1 MLDTAGVVVA
11 DLATVTAVHPPP
23 VTAEPTEPA
32 CSVCEVA
39 LVRASGVPPAVLD
52 GLCVPRTSAAL
63 IDLAAAEQVLAT
75 LSDRVEEALFAL
87 VPQLDDDPHLRRR
100 VLTLKRNVHNRRS
113 PGIETATCDDIER
126 RLASGDAAH
135 LHTWLVHAAVRDR
148 AEGVVDEELPAELA
162 RAARMMVSAVR
173 DETLLRGLALASPSF
188 TTDLLTQPSAAD
200 LRPGARFARTAV
212 SYLARAAVKT
222 SPFSSL
228 TQVSVAL
235 VSTGHADRTHRGL
248 PSAPASDPQRRVVLG
263 SVALAREWLLACAR
277 EPALAAALRYRARGG
292 LRQLGDRLLTVLPA
306 YSCDDGF
313 FIAPEQL
320 VDVGLYAQVLS
331 RLADLGPHASYQETL
346 AVLPGTQPEATFLR
360 LLQMGLLDPVAPWA
374 AHSTNPTA
382 ELADLAAAA
391 ASGAS
396 EVDAP
401 TVALYATRLRQLADA
416 HECLPTTAA
425 RHRPA
430 LLEHIRTV
438 SEEGL
443 NERGA
448 APPWLAS
455 APLVH
460 EDMAADLTAP
470 NLGPAVHADLVS
482 VARMLQATTIR
493 TRLYDHLLGHA
504 VARFGSGGSGDLLSF
519 LYSFVERP
527 DAHDLFRDSL
537 AEDTAALR
545 APHRSRAPV
554 ETGRSTARPSA
565 TLFVQVAASDVA
577 AVQRG
582 EYLLVVNQTNPGLGG
597 LFARFSQLPGSESV
611 AATLK
616 QWAAQLVPDARPVE
630 LPISADWSSLQARG
644 RGILPTLR
652 WPSEAPMRET
662 DSSLSLDSLRLVH
675 DAGTGTLTIVAGD
688 GEPVAPLYLGTVPPY
703 VLYGPVRLLLTLV
716 DPWMNGVRFGTHDFS
731 RRSRPSAPHHVTLT
745 PRHSSG
751 RVVLQRAQWR
761 VPPGQ
766 MPIQERGETIA
777 AFVRR
782 ADRWRRQHHL
792 PTEVFLSVEQRT
804 VSHRPNRRKPIWLSF
819 DSPHSLAAAAGL
831 LDSSTVAVL
840 LTEALPARDQHWIQ
854 TRDGTTRAAE
864 FLTLVSWSARAL
876 EHHAAVTSPQP

>member
-1 MLDTAGVVVA
+1 MLNIA
-11 DLATVTAVHPPP
+11 DIEAADPATVRTLHPRP
-23 VTAEPTEPA
+23 VTAESTELT

-39 LVRASGVPPAVLD
+39 LVRTSGVSPAVLD
-52 GLCVPRTSAAL
+52 GLCVPRTAAAL

-75 LSDRVEEALFAL
+75 LSDRVEQALFAL
-87 VPQLDDDPHLRRR
+87 VPQLDDDSHLRRR
-100 VLTLKRNVHNRRS
+100 VLTLKRNVHNGRP
-113 PGIETATCDDIER
+113 PGVATATCDDIRR
-126 RLASGDAAH
+126 RLTAGDAAH
-135 LHTWLVHAAVRDR
+135 LQSWLIHAAVREK
-148 AEGVVDEELPAELA
+148 AEGAIDTELPAELA
-162 RAARMMVSAVR
+162 MAARVVVSALR
-173 DETLLRGLALASPSF
+173 DETLLRGVALASPSF

-228 TQVSVAL
+228 TQVSVAR
-235 VSTGHADRTHRGL
+235 VSTGQADQTHLGL
-248 PSAPASDPQRRVVLG
+248 PSAPVDDPQRRVVLG
-263 SVALAREWLLACAR
+263 SLALARQWLLACAGQ
-277 EPALAAALRYRARGG
+277 PALAAALRYRARGG
-292 LRQLGDRLLTVLPA
+292 LRQLGDRLLTVIPA

-313 FIAPEQL
+313 FIAQEQL
-320 VDVGLYAQVLS
+320 VDVGLYAPVLS
-331 RLADLGPHASYQETL
+331 RLADLGPHATYQQTL
-346 AVLPGTQPEATFLR
+346 AVLPGKQPAATFLR
-360 LLQMGLLDPVAPWA
+360 LLQMGLLDPVAPWS

-382 ELADLAAAA
+382 ELADVAAA

-396 EVDAP
+396 ELDAP
-401 TVALYATRLRQLADA
+401 TVALYADRLRHLADA
-416 HECLPTTAA
+416 HDRLPATAA

-430 LLEHIRTV
+430 LVEHIRTV

-443 NERGA
+443 TERSA

-460 EDMAADLTAP
+460 EDMAADLTTP
-470 NLGPAVHADLVS
+470 HLGPAVHADLVS
-482 VARMLQATTIR
+482 IARMLQANTIR

-545 APHRSRAPV
+545 APHQSARV
-554 ETGRSTARPSA
+554 QTGVSTARPSA

-582 EYLLVVNQTNPGLGG
+582 EHLLVINQTNPGLGG
-597 LFARFSQLPGSESV
+597 LFARFSQLPGFEPV

-644 RGILPTLR
+644 RGILPTLQ
-652 WPSEAPMRET
+652 WPSEAPMREA
-662 DSSLSLDSLRLVH
+662 DRGLSLDCLRLVH
-675 DAGTGTLTIVAGD
+675 DAGTGTLAIVTGN
-688 GEPVAPLYLGTVPPY
+688 GEPVAPLYLGTVPTY

-731 RRSRPSAPHHVTLT
+731 RRSRPSAPHHVTFT
-745 PRHSSG
+745 PRRSSG
-751 RVVLQRAQWR
+751 RVVLQRAQRR

-766 MPIQERGETIA
+766 IPILERGEMIA

-782 ADRWRRQHHL
+782 ADRWRRKHQL
-792 PTEVFLSVEQRT
+792 PTEVFLSVEQQTISRQ
-804 VSHRPNRRKPIWLSF
+804 PNRRKPIWVSF

-854 TRDGTTRAAE
+854 TRDATTRAAE
-864 FLTLVSWSARAL
+864 FLTLVSWAPPG
-876 EHHAAVTSPQP
+876 T